1 MKKMLDI
8 AAVVLTILFLGALA
22 VASILGLLD
31 PHKASIGY
39 GMPTSDAA
47 GALFY
52 RVFASRNLVLVA
64 AGAIFLILRLWRPLA
79 ILVGLTSALAVFD
92 MAVLSSEGVSP
103 PAFHA
108 VTLVVILAT
117 TALLARRAMA
127 GRE

>member
-1 MKKMLDI
+1 
-8 AAVVLTILFLGALA
+8 
-22 VASILGLLD
+22 
-31 PHKASIGY
+31 
-39 GMPTSDAA
+39 
-47 GALFY
+47 LFY

-64 AGAIFLILRLWRPLA
+64 ACAIFLMLPLWTPLA

-108 VTLVVILAT
+108 VTLGGTLAT